1 MMYLGQLL
9 WDSLPQE
16 VKRLPLEAIPDQPC
30 RLKISSNSS
39 AIDDLPWEWLND
51 GTGLPFALRPQVRL
65 ARSVPIRLA
74 MPPMR
79 LEAPLRVLLFTTNP
93 KDERLLH
100 SPREIQAIK
109 PRLSAPPYTLKVLE
123 EPTWGAL
130 VAALREEQPH
140 ILHYVG
146 HTGLERGEGNLIL
159 HDSNNLS
166 HWISGQDLSWVLPP
180 TVRLLCL
187 GTCFTAPNYQ
197 ILGLSR
203 LALTSAKYRL
213 PTSVANRYQ
222 VTESSVEVFWRAFY
236 SSLAYHGNA
245 NEAFYEAQHE
255 VASAPD
261 SGADWGSFSLIIR
274 DQSGLVLEPVAA
286 ETRSPEK
293 HAEEIQ
299 AQLASSLANDL
310 AERLAT
316 LGPHAPE
323 SLHKQFEQEAATAS
337 DLSHKLYKRD

>member
-1 MMYLGQLL
+1 MSVPTYRDLIWNLAYEGSKRKGTLELRVFSSEQEMYETGWRTTRVFPFVPPPDLLRPLRTSKYEWTHSRVSLDEMMYLGQLL

-130 VAALREEQPH
+130 VAALRAEQPH

-159 HDSNNLS
+159 HDSNHLS

-255 VASAPD
+255 V
-261 SGADWGSFSLIIR
+261 
-274 DQSGLVLEPVAA
+274 
-286 ETRSPEK
+286 
-293 HAEEIQ
+293 
-299 AQLASSLANDL
+299 
-310 AERLAT
+310 
-316 LGPHAPE
+316 
-323 SLHKQFEQEAATAS
+323 
-337 DLSHKLYKRD
+337 